1 MARVCVLN
9 YGSGN
14 ARSVFNLFRTEGAE
28 WWKQNL
34 WGVPSALRSRA
45 PSCECARPLS
55 KARNACQK
63 SEPRCARA
71 GADQRFSVCVRTA
84 SAAAADCLGSP
95 R

>member
-34 WGVPSALRSRA
+34 WGVPSAYGPVHLPAS
-45 PSCECARPLS
+45 
-55 KARNACQK
+55 
-63 SEPRCARA
+63 ARA
-71 GADQRFSVCVRTA
+71 RYQRRERMSKI
-84 SAAAADCLGSP
+84 
-95 R
+95 